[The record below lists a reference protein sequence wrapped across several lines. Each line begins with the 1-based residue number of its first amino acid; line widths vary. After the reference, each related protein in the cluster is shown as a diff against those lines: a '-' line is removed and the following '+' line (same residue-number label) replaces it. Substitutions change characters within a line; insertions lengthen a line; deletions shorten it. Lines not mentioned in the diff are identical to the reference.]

1 MKTFLCIVKSL
12 FPPPSKLNP
21 KRKEF
26 GEYVNQLKWEENFLR
41 EKTNKKKQSLSL
53 QYNYL
58 KRKYLNVSVQDEKS
72 FVHP

>member
-26 GEYVNQLKWEENFLR
+26 GEYVNQLKWEKNFLR
-41 EKTNKKKQSLSL
+41 EKINKKKQSLSL
-53 QYNYL
+53 Q
-58 KRKYLNVSVQDEKS
+58 
-72 FVHP
+72 